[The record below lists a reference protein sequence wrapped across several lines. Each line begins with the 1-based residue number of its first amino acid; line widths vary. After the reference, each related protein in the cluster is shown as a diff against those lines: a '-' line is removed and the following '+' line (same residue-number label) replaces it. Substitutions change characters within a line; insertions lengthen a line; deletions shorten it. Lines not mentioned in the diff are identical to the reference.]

1 MQRLRPST
9 EGTGEDRG
17 QVGIGTLIVFIAMVL
32 VAAIAAGVLINTA
45 GFLQSS
51 AQATGQQSSD
61 STTNRIQ
68 VVGMTGDHFTSNSEV
83 GVVNITVKR
92 APGAG
97 NVDLDKTT
105 VQWIGPSGS
114 YYQLAA
120 GGAQGK
126 PDGRFVVSTVQ
137 DNDGSQPVLNDVED
151 RFTISLDLGESQEIN
166 GATTF
171 GEPLPEGETATLRIT
186 SPAGGM
192 TTEEVVVPK
201 TLSGESSVTL

>member
-9 EGTGEDRG
+9 EGTGEDSG

-68 VVGMTGDHFTSNSEV
+68 VVGMTGDHFTDNSEV
-83 GVVNITVKR
+83 GVVDIVVRR
-92 APGAG
+92 APGAS

-105 VQWIGPSGS
+105 IQWIGPSGS

-120 GGAQGK
+120 GGADGN
-126 PDGRFVVSTVQ
+126 PDGRFAISTVQ

-151 RFTISLDLGESQEIN
+151 RFRITLDLGTDDSV
-166 GATTF
+166 GAVPF
-171 GEPLPEGETATLRIT
+171 GEELPEGETATLRIT

>member
-9 EGTGEDRG
+9 QGTGEDRG

-83 GVVNITVKR
+83 GVVDIVVRR
-92 APGAG
+92 APGAS

-120 GGAQGK
+120 GGADGN
-126 PDGRFVVSTVQ
+126 PDGRFAISTVQ

-151 RFTISLDLGESQEIN
+151 RFRITLDLGTDNSV
-166 GATTF
+166 GAVPF
-171 GEPLPEGETATLRIT
+171 GEELPEGETATLRIT

>member
-9 EGTGEDRG
+9 QGTSEDRG

-68 VVGMTGDHFTSNSEV
+68 VVGMTGDHFTGNSEV
-83 GVVNITVKR
+83 GVVDIVVRR
-92 APGAG
+92 APGAS

-105 VQWIGPSGS
+105 IQWIGPSGS

-120 GGAQGK
+120 GGADGN
-126 PDGRFVVSTVQ
+126 PDGRFAVSTVQ

-151 RFTISLDLGESQEIN
+151 RFRITLDLGADNSV
-166 GATTF
+166 GAVPF
-171 GEPLPEGETATLRIT
+171 GEELPEGETATLRIT

>member
-68 VVGMTGDHFTSNSEV
+68 VVGMTGDHFTDNSEI
-83 GVVNITVKR
+83 GVVDIVVRR

-120 GGAQGK
+120 GGADGN
-126 PDGRFVVSTVQ
+126 PDGRFAISTVQ

-151 RFTISLDLGESQEIN
+151 RFRITLDLGTDNSV
-166 GATTF
+166 GAEPF
-171 GEPLPEGETATLRIT
+171 GEELPEGETATLRIT

-192 TTEEVVVPK
+192 TTEEVVAPK

>member
-1 MQRLRPST
+1 MQRLRPAT

-68 VVGMTGDHFTSNSEV
+68 VVGITGDHFTDNSEV
-83 GVVNITVKR
+83 GVVDIVVRR
-92 APGAG
+92 APGAS

-105 VQWIGPSGS
+105 IQWIGPSGS

-120 GGAQGK
+120 GGADGN
-126 PDGRFVVSTVQ
+126 PDGRFAISTVQ
-137 DNDGSQPVLNDVED
+137 DNDGSQPVLNNVED
-151 RFTISLDLGESQEIN
+151 RFRITLDLGDDN
-166 GATTF
+166 NVGAVPF
-171 GEPLPEGETATLRIT
+171 GNELPEGETATLRIS

>member
-1 MQRLRPST
+1 MQRLRLST

-51 AQATGQQSSD
+51 AQATGEQSSD
-61 STTNRIQ
+61 STTNRVQ
-68 VVGMTGDHFTSNSEV
+68 VVGVTGDYFTDNSEV
-83 GVVNITVKR
+83 GVVNVTVKR

-105 VQWIGPSGS
+105 IQWIGPSGS
-114 YYQLAA
+114 YYQLAS
-120 GGAQGK
+120 GGAEGD

-137 DNDGSQPVLNDVED
+137 DNDDSQPVLNDVED
-151 RFTISLDLGESQEIN
+151 RFKISLDLGSTKDLN
-166 GATTF
+166 RGDPF

-186 SPAGGM
+186 SPSGGM

-201 TLSGESSVTL
+201 TLSGESAVTL

>member
-1 MQRLRPST
+1 MQRLRPAT
-9 EGTGEDRG
+9 EGRSEDRG

-68 VVGMTGDHFTSNSEV
+68 VVGITGDHFTDNSEV
-83 GVVNITVKR
+83 GVVDIVVRR
-92 APGAG
+92 APGAS

-105 VQWIGPSGS
+105 IQWIGPSGS

-120 GGAQGK
+120 GGADGN
-126 PDGRFVVSTVQ
+126 PDGRFAVSTVQ

-151 RFTISLDLGESQEIN
+151 RFRITLDLGDDNSV
-166 GATTF
+166 GAVPF
-171 GEPLPEGETATLRIT
+171 GEELPEGETATLRIT

>member
-9 EGTGEDRG
+9 EGSGEDRG

-51 AQATGQQSSD
+51 AQATGQESSD

-68 VVGMTGDHFTSNSEV
+68 VVGMTGDHFTSNSEI

-114 YYQLAA
+114 YYQLAS
-120 GGAQGK
+120 GGAKGN
-126 PDGRFVVSTVQ
+126 PDGRFAVSTVQ

-151 RFTISLDLGESQEIN
+151 RFKITLDLGDPDGI
-166 GATTF
+166 GVDTF
-171 GEPLPEGETATLRIT
+171 GEPLPEGETATLRIS

-201 TLSGESSVTL
+201 TLSGESSVRL

>member
-9 EGTGEDRG
+9 QGTSEDRG

-45 GFLQSS
+45 GFLQNS

-83 GVVNITVKR
+83 GVVDIVVRR
-92 APGAG
+92 APGAS

-105 VQWIGPSGS
+105 IQWIGPSGS

-120 GGAQGK
+120 GGADGN
-126 PDGRFVVSTVQ
+126 PDGRFAVSTVQ

-151 RFTISLDLGESQEIN
+151 RFRITLDLGADNSVS
-166 GATTF
+166 AVPF
-171 GEPLPEGETATLRIT
+171 GEELPEGETATLRIT